1 MAQQLRFRTLFAGTA
16 IAALALTGCGQGG
29 GDSSGSEESA
39 EPEAATDYTPEQ
51 DEPTLAAASVD
62 GESIPDVSSLSS
74 WQSQETKDGL
84 EGMRSLFETA
94 SQS

>member
-16 IAALALTGCGQGG
+16 IAALALTGCG

-39 EPEAATDYTPEQ
+39 APEAATDCTPEQ
-51 DEPTLAAASVD
+51 VESTLAASSVD
-62 GESIPDVSSLSS
+62 GASIPDVSSLSS
-74 WQSQETKDGL
+74 SQSQETKDDL
-84 EGMRSLFETA
+84 EGMQSLFETA

>member
-39 EPEAATDYTPEQ
+39 APEAATDYTPEQ

-62 GESIPDVSSLSS
+62 GDSVPDVSSLSS
-74 WQSQETKDGL
+74 SQSQETKDGL
-84 EGMRSLFETA
+84 EGMQFLFETA
-94 SQS
+94 TQS

>member
-39 EPEAATDYTPEQ
+39 APEAATDYRLFT
-51 DEPTLAAASVD
+51 V
-62 GESIPDVSSLSS
+62 
-74 WQSQETKDGL
+74 
-84 EGMRSLFETA
+84 EGVGVGA
-94 SQS
+94 